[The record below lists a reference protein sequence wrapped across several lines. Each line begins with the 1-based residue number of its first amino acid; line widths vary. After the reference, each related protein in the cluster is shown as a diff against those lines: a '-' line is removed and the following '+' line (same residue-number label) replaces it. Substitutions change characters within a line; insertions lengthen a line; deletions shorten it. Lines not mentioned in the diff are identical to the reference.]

1 MEQTKALNA
10 LEPFLALSKSA
21 TSPRAASDLIS
32 QATSAPNT
40 YVFAELL
47 QTRNI
52 QSLRTSEDYAPYL
65 TLLEIFAWGTWQDY
79 KSHAHLPKLS
89 AQQHQKLLLLS
100 LLPLATSHRT
110 LTYKHL
116 LSALDLPT
124 TRALEELIT
133 TAIYAGLIT
142 ATLDPAH
149 ERISVTSVAP
159 LRDLAPGSLP
169 ALQSTLRAWS
179 RRCDAALTDLE
190 AQVEKI
196 KREAVDREKVRRK
209 KERAL
214 EAVTLANGED
224 KAGAKR
230 GPGGFGGDDAMDIDD
245 EGGSGRATRSVDG
258 VADEFEQKVVI
269 EDHVQGEQGE
279 EANGAK

>member
-21 TSPRAASDLIS
+21 TSPRAASDLVV

-47 QTRNI
+47 QTPNI
-52 QSLRTSEDYAPYL
+52 QALRSSEEYASYVS
-65 TLLEIFAWGTWQDY
+65 LLEIFAWGTWEDY
-79 KSHAHLPKLS
+79 KAQADLPKLS

-100 LLPLATSHRT
+100 LLPLSRSHTT

-116 LSALDLPT
+116 LTALDLPT

-133 TAIYAGLIT
+133 TAIYSGLIT

-149 ERISVTSVAP
+149 SLVSVTSIAP

-169 ALQSTLRAWS
+169 ALQTTLQSWS
-179 RRCDAALTDLE
+179 QRCDSALTDLE
-190 AQVEKI
+190 AQVEKV
-196 KREAVDREKVRRK
+196 KKEAVDREKLRRK

-214 EAVTLANGED
+214 EAAMQTSDEKSTG
-224 KAGAKR
+224 KR
-230 GPGGFGGDDAMDIDD
+230 GLMGLGGDDAMDIDD
-245 EGGSGRATRSVDG
+245 ESGGSRVTRGNKRGPGGFGFGGMGRRLG
-258 VADEFEQKVVI
+258 
-269 EDHVQGEQGE
+269 
-279 EANGAK
+279 

>member
-21 TSPRAASDLIS
+21 TSPRAASDLIA

-47 QTRNI
+47 QTPNI
-52 QSLRTSEDYAPYL
+52 QNLRTSDEYASSL
-65 TLLEIFAWGTWQDY
+65 VLLEIFAWGTWADY
-79 KSHAHLPKLS
+79 KAQQSNLPKLS

-100 LLPLATSHRT
+100 LLPLSTSHAT

-116 LSALDLPT
+116 LAALDLPT
-124 TRALEELIT
+124 VRALEELIT
-133 TAIYAGLIT
+133 TAIYSGLIT

-149 ERISVTSVAP
+149 SLISVTSVAP

-169 ALQSTLRAWS
+169 ALQSTLQAWS
-179 RRCDAALTDLE
+179 QRCDSALVELE
-190 AQVEKI
+190 AQVEKV
-196 KREAVDREKVRRK
+196 KQEAVDREKVRRK

-214 EAVTLANGED
+214 EAVMQAGDE
-224 KAGAKR
+224 KATGKR
-230 GPGGFGGDDAMDIDD
+230 GLTGPGGDDAMDIDD
-245 EGGSGRATRSVDG
+245 EGGSSRATRGSKRG
-258 VADEFEQKVVI
+258 PSNFGFSGI
-269 EDHVQGEQGE
+269 GRRLG
-279 EANGAK
+279 

>member
-21 TSPRAASDLIS
+21 TSPRAASDLVT

-47 QTRNI
+47 QTPNI
-52 QSLRTSEDYAPYL
+52 QNLRNSEGHASYL
-65 TLLEIFAWGTWQDY
+65 TLLEIFAWGSWEDY
-79 KSHAHLPKLS
+79 KAQPNLPKLS

-100 LLPLATSHRT
+100 LLPLSRSHST

-116 LSALDLPT
+116 LTALDLPT

-133 TAIYAGLIT
+133 TAIYSGLIT

-149 ERISVTSVAP
+149 SLISVTSISP

-169 ALQSTLRAWS
+169 ALQTTLQSWS
-179 RRCDAALTDLE
+179 QRCDSALADLE
-190 AQVEKI
+190 AQVEKV
-196 KREAVDREKVRRK
+196 KKEAVDREKLRRK

-214 EAVTLANGED
+214 EAAMQTSEEKNTG
-224 KAGAKR
+224 KR
-230 GPGGFGGDDAMDIDD
+230 GLLGLGGGDEMEIDD
-245 EGGSGRATRSVDG
+245 EGGSGRVTRGNKRGPGGFSG
-258 VADEFEQKVVI
+258 FGGI
-269 EDHVQGEQGE
+269 GRRLG
-279 EANGAK
+279 